1 MRKTSLAS
9 FLIIASTVAAYADGM
24 DAHVLPPPRP
34 NDLGLNRV
42 TIPLPPPRPSDLT
55 PPSRDMSAL
64 AEFERKALEAGISRD
79 SIDRVLRTHSPD
91 TSLERLT
98 TSQSEFVKPIWDYL
112 DDATSGARILR
123 GRAMLLRY
131 GHIIADIEQRYG
143 VPREIILGI
152 WGMETSFGSF
162 LGNHDVMRSVLTL
175 AEITPRKDF
184 FLDQAIALM
193 RIQEAQPS
201 LSGLRGSWAGAFGQ
215 TQFMP
220 TSFLSFAVDGDGDG
234 EKDLVGSVEDALAS
248 SANYLVA
255 HGWNASLPWGV
266 EVSLPPDFDYSIET
280 APVSDWVEKGLS
292 PLSGSWGMSG
302 SALATLFLPAGSNGP
317 AFLTTEN
324 FRVIK
329 RYNAS
334 DAYALGVVS
343 VGQLTIGD
351 RAIVAP
357 WPRDM
362 RVLTRS
368 EAKELQS
375 KLSRL
380 SLYEGRIDGIIGSK
394 SRAGVRELQRKLGL
408 DPDGFPTRDLLE
420 FARDR
425 LYTLNLQ
432 GG

>member
-1 MRKTSLAS
+1 MRKISLPVS
-9 FLIIASTVAAYADGM
+9 LIMTLTVAAYADGM
-24 DAHVLPPPRP
+24 DTHILPPPRP
-34 NDLGLNRV
+34 NDLGPIRV
-42 TIPLPPPRPSDLT
+42 TTPLPPPRPADLM
-55 PPSRDMSAL
+55 PLSRDASVL
-64 AEFERKALEAGISRD
+64 AEFERKALEAGISRAV
-79 SIDRVLRTHSPD
+79 IDRVRRTHSPD
-91 TSLERLT
+91 ASLERFT

-131 GHIIADIEQRYG
+131 GHMIADIERRYG

-175 AEITPRKDF
+175 AEITPRREF
-184 FLDQAIALM
+184 FLAQAIALLQ
-193 RIQEAQPS
+193 IQEEQPG
-201 LSGLRGSWAGAFGQ
+201 LLDLRGSWAGAFGQ

-234 EKDLVGSVEDALAS
+234 KIDLVGSIEDALAS

-255 HGWNASLPWGV
+255 HGWEASLPWGV
-266 EVSLPPDFDYSIET
+266 EVSLPRDFDFSMET
-280 APVSDWVEKGLS
+280 APISEWAEKGLS
-292 PLSGSWGMSG
+292 PRSGSWGMPASTQT
-302 SALATLFLPAGSNGP
+302 TLFLPAGLHGP

-343 VGQLTIGD
+343 VGLLTVGD

-357 WPRDM
+357 WPRNT
-362 RVLTRS
+362 RILTRS

-380 SLYEGRIDGIIGSK
+380 SLYDGRIDGIIGSK

-408 DPDGFPTRDLLE
+408 KPDGFPSRDLLDL
-420 FARDR
+420 ARQR
-425 LYTLNLQ
+425 LYALNAQ
-432 GG
+432 